1 MQGVNADSGLVG
13 GGADRE
19 CHALS
24 LKPQVH
30 FRSSAEGLVLDLEC
44 AKGFTLWFM
53 KRNLGRSNTSISAIG
68 MGCWAIGGE
77 WNFDTQAAGWGSV
90 DDLESIAAIS
100 AAVEMGVT
108 FFDTAANYGAGHSE
122 VILGKALGTDRS
134 KVVIATK
141 FGYGVDEAQK
151 VVSGVYCS
159 PNDIRSSCTASL
171 RRLQTDYIDLFQLH
185 VGNYPVTDALEI
197 RDTLETLVQEG
208 LIRAYGWSTDDTTR
222 AEVFATGKN
231 CVAIQHQE
239 NIFEDNAAMVELVER
254 HRLSSINRGPLGMG
268 ILTGKFSNGATF
280 EQSDVRHVSPEWM
293 AYFKNGQPNAEWL
306 AKLEAIREILCAG
319 GRTLAQGSLAWLLA
333 RSEQTIPIPGFRT
346 VKQVR
351 ENAAVLEQ
359 GALSTLQ
366 MQEITVLLQGK

>member
-1 MQGVNADSGLVG
+1 MN
-13 GGADRE
+13 
-19 CHALS
+19 
-24 LKPQVH
+24 
-30 FRSSAEGLVLDLEC
+30 
-44 AKGFTLWFM
+44 
-53 KRNLGRSNTSISAIG
+53 RNLGRSNIGISAVG

-77 WNFDTQAAGWGSV
+77 WKFDTQAAGWGKV
-90 DDLESIAAIS
+90 DDLESIAAIR

-122 VILGKALGTDRS
+122 VILGKALNTDRSTDRS

-141 FGYGVDEAQK
+141 FGYGVHEARK

-171 RRLQTDYIDLFQLH
+171 RRLQTDYIDLLQLH
-185 VGNYPVTDALEI
+185 VGNYPIADAPEV
-197 RDTLETLVQEG
+197 RETLETLVQEG
-208 LIRAYGWSTDDTTR
+208 LIRAYGWSTDDPAR
-222 AEVFATGKN
+222 AEIFATGKN
-231 CVAIQHQE
+231 CAAIQHQE
-239 NIFEDNAAMVELVER
+239 NIFEDNAAMLELLER
-254 HRLSSINRGPLGMG
+254 HQLLSINRSPLGMG

-280 EQSDVRHVSPEWM
+280 EPGDVRHVSPEWM

-319 GRTLAQGSLAWLLA
+319 GRTLAQGALAWLLA

-346 VKQVR
+346 VKQVQ

-366 MQEITVLLQGK
+366 MQEIALLLQGSDQA